1 MVRAMEATARATQ
14 AMARATEATARATEA
29 TARATEAME
38 VRKAITPSSLKSSR
52 TNTVEAKVAK
62 KAKEER
68 EVKRAD
74 LAVNTSSLA
83 CFAPRLN
90 MAVMVATVEED
101 MAATEEEDMPVT
113 AEEDMVADMVVATD
127 LPSSY
132 GGGIAGSHC
141 TNRLPV

>member
-1 MVRAMEATARATQ
+1 MVRAM
-14 AMARATEATARATEA
+14 EA

-52 TNTVEAKVAK
+52 TNTVEEKV
-62 KAKEER
+62 AKEER
-68 EVKRAD
+68 EVKRAAD
-74 LAVNTSSLA
+74 LAVNMSSLA

-127 LPSSY
+127 LPISY
-132 GGGIAGSHC
+132 GGGRAGSHC